1 MSTAQA
7 QIQSSSQL
15 SSQSRLTDSIRRA
28 GEFLLTQQNL
38 EGYWWAELE
47 ANVTLTAEYIILHR
61 ILMHADSRNRTSNGK
76 DREAQIA
83 QMARYLLREQRAH
96 GGWELFFGDGGD
108 LSTTVEA
115 YFALKLAGVS
125 PETEEMKKAKA
136 FVLSRGGLAKARV
149 FTKLHLA
156 LFGAYPWE
164 GIPTLPPWFM
174 FLPSWFPFN
183 IYTMASW
190 ARSSTVPLLVVIDKR
205 PVYDVG
211 VLADELFSTNG
222 KTDVGLKNYDGTLI
236 GEFFLLIDKTL
247 KVLDKAGL
255 VPWRDAGIEAAERW
269 VIERQ
274 DGPGDWA
281 GIVPAMLNSI
291 LMFHALGYST
301 VHPYIKRGLDALDRF
316 CIEEGTTAGTETPQ
330 YLRLQP
336 CISPTWDTALGLS
349 ALLDSGTA
357 PADSRVQSAGDWL
370 LTQQIF
376 RYGDWAIYNR
386 KGKPAGWAFEFYN
399 DYYPDVDDTAAV
411 IMALLATKL
420 EDEEYKLE
428 ACRAATAWVMSMQC
442 KAGGWAAFDIDNTM
456 DLWNQMPYGD
466 LKAMIDP
473 PTADLTGRVLEMLG
487 AWRQR
492 RGEKLYKDEEVQRAI
507 DFLLSLQEPDGSW
520 WGRWGVNYVYGTYLA
535 LVGLRAIAPFAGF
548 DIKREEVIRAAS
560 WIRSVQNPDGGWG
573 ETCDSYKKPEL
584 RGKGPSTPSQTAWAL
599 LGLLAAGDSESSAVV
614 RGVEYLLA
622 KQNPDGSWPEA
633 EFTGTGFP
641 GHFYIN
647 YHQYRNQFPLTALGR
662 FQSLAGEASAAAAS
676 NGRAITGEL

>member
-1 MSTAQA
+1 MISAQTKTSPT
-7 QIQSSSQL
+7 QG
-15 SSQSRLTDSIRRA
+15 SRLNESITRA
-28 GEFLLTQQNL
+28 REYLLSQQSL

-47 ANVTLTAEYIILHR
+47 ANVTLTAEYIMLHR
-61 ILMHADSRNRTSNGK
+61 ILMYSDPQNRQSNGK
-76 DREAQIA
+76 DREEQIR

-96 GGWELFFGDGGD
+96 GGWELFYGDGGEI
-108 LSTTVEA
+108 STTIEA
-115 YFALKLAGVS
+115 YFALKLAGHGEDEL
-125 PETEEMKKAKA
+125 PMLQARK
-136 FVLSRGGLAKARV
+136 FILDRGGLTKARV

-174 FLPSWFPFN
+174 FLPAWFPFN

-205 PVYDVG
+205 PVYDLG
-211 VLADELFSTNG
+211 IRADELFAERDTR
-222 KTDVGLKNYDGTLI
+222 LKNNDGTLI
-236 GEFFLLIDKTL
+236 GSAFLAADRIL
-247 KVLDKAGL
+247 KGLDRLGI
-255 VPWRDAGIEAAERW
+255 VPRREAGIEAAERW

-291 LMFHALGYST
+291 LMFHVLGYSAK
-301 VHPYIKRGLDALDRF
+301 HPYIKRGLDALDRF
-316 CIEEGTTAGTETPQ
+316 CIEEGAMPGAELPQ

-336 CISPTWDTALGLS
+336 CISPTWDTALGAT
-349 ALLDSGTA
+349 ALMDGGLP
-357 PADSRVQSAGDWL
+357 PADSRMRAAGDWL
-370 LTQQIF
+370 LSKQIF
-376 RYGDWAIYNR
+376 RYGDWAVYNR
-386 KGKPAGWAFEFYN
+386 KGKPAGWAFEFFN

-411 IMALLATKL
+411 ILSLLAMRL
-420 EDEEYKLE
+420 EDDEYKLE
-428 ACRAATAWVMSMQC
+428 ACRAATEWVMSMQC
-442 KAGGWAAFDIDNTM
+442 REGGWAAFDIDNTQ

-487 AWRQR
+487 HWQQKF
-492 RGEKLYKDEEVQRAI
+492 GEKRYTDAQAERALK
-507 DFLLSLQEPDGSW
+507 FLLRLQEADGCW
-520 WGRWGVNYVYGTYLA
+520 WGRWGVNYIYGTYLA
-535 LVGLRAIAPFAGF
+535 LVGLRAISPFVGF
-548 DIKREEVIRAAS
+548 DMNDDRVARAAA
-560 WIRSVQNPDGGWG
+560 WLRKVQNSDGGWG

-599 LGLLAAGDSESSAVV
+599 IGLMAAGDYESIAVE
-614 RGVEYLLA
+614 RGLDYLLTT
-622 KQNPDGSWPEA
+622 QNSDGSWPEA

-662 FQSLAGEASAAAAS
+662 YAAAKAIGD
-676 NGRAITGEL
+676 NGKLR